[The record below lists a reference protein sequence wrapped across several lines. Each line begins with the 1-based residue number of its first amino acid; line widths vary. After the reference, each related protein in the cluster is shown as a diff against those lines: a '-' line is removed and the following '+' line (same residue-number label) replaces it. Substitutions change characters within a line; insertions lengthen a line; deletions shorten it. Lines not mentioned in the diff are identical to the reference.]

1 MKTRRPLVGW
11 SQVWCRKFEGGLAL
25 KKYDSDELS
34 SCCQVKLEIIIL
46 QKRT

>member
-1 MKTRRPLVGW
+1 MKTRRPLVRG
-11 SQVWCRKFEGGLAL
+11 SQVCCRKFEDGLAL
-25 KKYDSDELS
+25 KKYDSNELS